1 MFVLE
6 FIYMSKFIYKFCRR
20 GIPPPPQA
28 NLYTSS
34 VNVLSNDSLPYVYI

>member
-20 GIPPPPQA
+20 GIPPPQA